1 MIQAFATKFEPN
13 FENMIFF
20 QGGNL
25 EKSQVPPIKSLF
37 RVQIKRL
44 TKVAWKPN
52 NLNYTGRRSG

>member
-25 EKSQVPPIKSLF
+25 EKSGATLKKYFS
-37 RVQIKRL
+37 
-44 TKVAWKPN
+44 
-52 NLNYTGRRSG
+52 GCRSKGGLLPSATQDYKE